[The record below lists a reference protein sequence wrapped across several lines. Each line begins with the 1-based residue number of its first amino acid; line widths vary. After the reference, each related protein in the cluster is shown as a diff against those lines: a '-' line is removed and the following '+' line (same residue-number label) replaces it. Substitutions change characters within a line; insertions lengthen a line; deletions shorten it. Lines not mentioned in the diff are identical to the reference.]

1 MYYAYTVQ
9 KISSFLDQSSI
20 PRALQ
25 VCVLFSPYYQ
35 YCVEQSACQQYCKMQ
50 DRENQVF
57 KAYLAVRFPTCH
69 IDLLGY

>member
-1 MYYAYTVQ
+1 M
-9 KISSFLDQSSI
+9 
-20 PRALQ
+20 Q

-57 KAYLAVRFPTCH
+57 KAYLAVSLR
-69 IDLLGY
+69 LLD

>member
-1 MYYAYTVQ
+1 M
-9 KISSFLDQSSI
+9 
-20 PRALQ
+20 Q

-57 KAYLAVRFPTCH
+57 KAYLAVS
-69 IDLLGY
+69 LLLLD